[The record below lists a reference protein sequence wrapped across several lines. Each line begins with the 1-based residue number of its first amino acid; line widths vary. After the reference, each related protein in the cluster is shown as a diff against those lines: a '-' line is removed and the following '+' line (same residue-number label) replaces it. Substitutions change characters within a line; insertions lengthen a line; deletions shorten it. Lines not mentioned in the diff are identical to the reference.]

1 MSNIPNIP
9 TERIS
14 SKNMRQVIRRLNS
27 NPAFEPSGHFNELQ
41 TPLNENPLLAPNTAP
56 NVHDNNSDNELNDPK
71 SRFYA
76 NSKKRL
82 NAEAKAKAEANAKA
96 KNKANYNSTL
106 AELFKQL
113 NPNETNRSYFDFI
126 AAHPEYEKYDIMIQS
141 GILRPQIKRIM
152 EEEEVDPDA
161 MKIIAEQAMPSPP
174 LPTGSRPNVRA
185 TLSRV
190 MKKFNEEKEKQ
201 SKKGGKRSTRKT
213 QRKTHRKLR
222 KH

>member
-1 MSNIPNIP
+1 
-9 TERIS
+9 
-14 SKNMRQVIRRLNS
+14 MRQVIRRLNS

-41 TPLNENPLLAPNTAP
+41 TPLNENPLLAPNAAP

-76 NSKKRL
+76 NSKRRL

-96 KNKANYNSTL
+96 KNKANYNSKL

-113 NPNETNRSYFDFI
+113 NPNETNRSYSDFI
-126 AAHPEYEKYDIMIQS
+126 AAHPEYEKYDIMIQA

-174 LPTGSRPNVRA
+174 LPTGPRPKVSRP
-185 TLSRV
+185 TLSNV
-190 MKKFNEEKEKQ
+190 MRGFNA

-213 QRKTHRKLR
+213 YRKRKTHRKLR

>member
-1 MSNIPNIP
+1 MSNITRKALN
-9 TERIS
+9 
-14 SKNMRQVIRRLNS
+14 RLTL
-27 NPAFEPSGHFNELQ
+27 NPLFVPPKTSYHELQ
-41 TPLNENPLLAPNTAP
+41 TPLSINPLLAPNTASNAAP

-76 NSKKRL
+76 NSKRRL

-96 KNKANYNSTL
+96 KNKANYNSKL

-113 NPNETNRSYFDFI
+113 NPNETNRSYSDFI
-126 AAHPEYEKYDIMIQS
+126 AAHPEYEKYDIMIQA

-174 LPTGSRPNVRA
+174 LPTGPRPNVRA